1 MAESTWPA
9 LEALLKRV
17 SGRTAAISMQAS
29 LRDDLD
35 LDSFRLM
42 ELAVSVHETFGVDLG
57 QLANQGEPFVTV
69 ADLAKHLGAIV

>member
-1 MAESTWPA
+1 MGEGSWSA

-17 SGRTAAISMQAS
+17 SGQARAVTPSDS
-29 LRDDLD
+29 LRDDLE

-42 ELAVSVHETFGVDLG
+42 ELAVLVHESFGVDLG

-69 ADLAKHLGAIV
+69 ADIAKHVGARP